1 MKKPTAWQAD
11 CLLLFVAF
19 IWGTTFIVVKNAL
32 VDITPYAFL
41 ALRFF
46 VAFFSLVFF
55 CRPYRSLIAP
65 DVLKSGGLIGLF
77 LFMGYAFQTIGLQYT
92 KASNAAFITGLS
104 VVLVPL
110 FAVYINKQKLASKNY
125 FGAITAAFGIF
136 LLSFDGSYS
145 LHKGDFLILLCAC
158 SFALHI
164 ISIGRYSEK
173 HDTILLAAVQI
184 AVVAAVST
192 VLTFLLPSESWPRFW
207 SGNVLIALG
216 VTAVPATS
224 LALFIQTRMQKYT
237 SPSRVA
243 IIFAMEPV
251 FGALS
256 AWYLGGEILGMRA
269 LLGAVFVLLGI
280 IIVEF
285 HTGSADNTSP

>member
-11 CLLLFVAF
+11 FLLLCVAF

-32 VDITPYAFL
+32 ADVTPFSFL
-41 ALRFF
+41 ALRFSA
-46 VAFFSLVFF
+46 AFFSLVIF
-55 CRPYRSLIAP
+55 CRPYCCLFSPNI
-65 DVLKSGGLIGLF
+65 LKSGSLIGFF

-110 FAVYINKQKLASKNY
+110 FSVYISKQKLAPKNY
-125 FGAITAAFGIF
+125 FGAVTAALGIF

-145 LHKGDFLILLCAC
+145 LHKGDFLVFLCAC

-164 ISIGRYSEK
+164 IFVGRYSK
-173 HDTILLAAVQI
+173 RYDTLLLATIQI
-184 AVVAAVST
+184 GVVALVST
-192 VLTFLLPSESWPRFW
+192 FLTLVLPMESWPYSW
-207 SGNVLIALG
+207 SGNLLLALG
-216 VTAVPATS
+216 VTAIPATS
-224 LALFIQTRMQKYT
+224 LALFLQNRMQKYT
-237 SPSRVA
+237 SPSRTA

-256 AWYLGGEILGMRA
+256 AWYLGGEILSSRA
-269 LLGAVFVLLGI
+269 IIGAVFVLLGI
-280 IIVEF
+280 LIVELRSK
-285 HTGSADNTSP
+285 TC